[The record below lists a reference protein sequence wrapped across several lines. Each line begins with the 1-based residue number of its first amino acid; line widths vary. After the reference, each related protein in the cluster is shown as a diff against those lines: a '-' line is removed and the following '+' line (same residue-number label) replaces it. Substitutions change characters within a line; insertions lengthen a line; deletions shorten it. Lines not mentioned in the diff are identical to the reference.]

1 MIAALPD
8 PAAALLR
15 CHGPNPQA
23 PPKSSNKMHNVSL
36 RCFTILSVTLSLG
49 LASCEKQPTTVPTDG
64 DAPVS
69 ADPDADGDDGDAK
82 SDATAPETKEGG
94 W

>member
-1 MIAALPD
+1 
-8 PAAALLR
+8 
-15 CHGPNPQA
+15 
-23 PPKSSNKMHNVSL
+23 MHNVA
-36 RCFTILSVTLSLG
+36 RRGFTILSLTLSLG

-69 ADPDADGDDGDAK
+69 SDPAADDGDGDAQG
-82 SDATAPETKEGG
+82 DATAPETKEGG